1 MTAYELTLRLAT
13 ALVVGMVIGIERQ
26 WRHKMAAADQR
37 ARIDRCRHVLPDR
50 RHERSRGSPTRIA
63 AQVASGIGFLGAGVI
78 RRDGLNVR
86 GLNIAATRWCAAA
99 AGALAGSGFRSP
111 AVAAS
116 LLILGTNLFLRQ
128 LTSKF
133 EAFENT
139 SLRQEIRYE
148 VQIVCEEHVLQ
159 HVRAMVRVTVCE
171 SALILLS
178 GKSSMLPAGRQC
190 QIVTEL
196 AAAERADFEVEHL
209 IARLSSE
216 EGVVSV
222 AWQCIADPSQRPDGR
237 AYAGRIVRRGKL
249 HAEDTHCK
257 HTLKCS
263 TVGIVRHPCAV
274 CYSFRASLSC

>member
-1 MTAYELTLRLAT
+1 MTAYELNMRLAT

-26 WRHKMAAADQR
+26 WRHKMAGLRTNVLVSVGTAMFCLIAAMS
-37 ARIDRCRHVLPDR
+37 A
-50 RHERSRGSPTRIA
+50 HEASPTRIA

-78 RRDGLNVR
+78 LRGGLNVR
-86 GLNIAATRWCAAA
+86 GLNTAATLWCAAA
-99 AGALAGSGFRSP
+99 AGALAGSGFLLP

-159 HVRAMVRVTVCE
+159 HVRAMVRVTVRE

-222 AWQCIADPSQRPDGR
+222 AWQCIADPSQRPDR
-237 AYAGRIVRRGKL
+237 PRLTPAG
-249 HAEDTHCK
+249 
-257 HTLKCS
+257 
-263 TVGIVRHPCAV
+263 
-274 CYSFRASLSC
+274 SCGGGS